1 MAYVTCS
8 GDLGLGLELSS
19 AYRSGY
25 AVLATHARADN
36 PHLLGQ
42 GARHDPAACYP
53 VKDAAAPSVQRWW
66 HQRLSAVALLP
77 LSLWFMYDM
86 VTTLVS
92 PEYTA
97 VRAWLATPSTML
109 LFILL
114 TPALFYHA
122 FIGIHE
128 VIEDYITNER
138 CKTRGQRAGA
148 RQRRAGRIRIYSGD
162 YRHQYGPVRLWARP
176 II

>member
-1 MAYVTCS
+1 MIRRLLS
-8 GDLGLGLELSS
+8 G
-19 AYRSGY
+19 
-25 AVLATHARADN
+25 
-36 PHLLGQ
+36 
-42 GARHDPAACYP
+42 
-53 VKDAAAPSVQRWW
+53 KDAAAPSVQRWW

-86 VTTLVS
+86 VTLVS

-138 CKTRGQRAGA
+138 CKRAANALARGSAALGA
-148 RQRRAGRIRIYSGD
+148 FASIVAITAINMG
-162 YRHQYGPVRLWARP
+162 L
-176 II
+176 